1 MFRGIVEGIGRV
13 VARRAGTQAER
24 LEVEIPALAGELAL
38 GQSVAVDGA
47 CLTVVATGGGAGGA
61 TKGAVVSFDLAGETL
76 RRTNLGDLKPGDTVN
91 YERAMR
97 LNDRIDG
104 HLLQGHVDGT
114 ATIRSFGER
123 HADRWLEIELP
134 ADLMKWMVPK
144 GCVALDGISLTI
156 AELGARGLACTIVP
170 HTFEVTNLARRRAGD
185 RLNLE
190 ADVLIKWL
198 ERLNNESRGSTRGES
213 RGSSRRESRGQD
225 RGAIRGSSRG
235 RKA

>member
-1 MFRGIVEGIGRV
+1 VFRGIVEGIGRV

-47 CLTVVATGGGAGGA
+47 CLTVVAA
-61 TKGAVVSFDLAGETL
+61 KGPVASFDLAGETL
-76 RRTNLGDLKPGDTVN
+76 RRTNFGDLKPGDTVN

-97 LNDRIDG
+97 LSDRLDG

-123 HADRWLEIELP
+123 HADRWLEVEVP

-156 AELGARGLACTIVP
+156 AELDARGLACTIVP

-198 ERLNNESRGSTRGES
+198 ERLNDESRGSTRGES
-213 RGSSRRESRGQD
+213 RGSSR
-225 RGAIRGSSRG
+225 G